1 MSSTCCKHFISFFRK
16 TFLAKHREKENIF
29 FMANNKSE
37 HILNT
42 SSNLLGFCLVV
53 LTSLKIS
60 KYSSVSII
68 DELMCVGSLFLI
80 ISSVFSFLSI
90 RAEKENLSVRY
101 EKIAENIFITA
112 LIFVFLITFLV
123 AFSII
128 F

>member
-1 MSSTCCKHFISFFRK
+1 
-16 TFLAKHREKENIF
+16 
-29 FMANNKSE
+29 MANNKSE

-60 KYSSVSII
+60 KYSEVSII
-68 DELMCVGSLFLI
+68 DELTGVGTIFLI
-80 ISSVFSFLSI
+80 VSAILSFLSI
-90 RAEKENLSVRY
+90 RSNKENISVRY
-101 EKIAENIFITA
+101 EKIAENIFIIA
-112 LIFVFLITFLV
+112 LIFVFLITFMI

>member
-1 MSSTCCKHFISFFRK
+1 MPK
-16 TFLAKHREKENIF
+16 
-29 FMANNKSE
+29 NKSE

-60 KYSSVSII
+60 KYSAISII
-68 DELMCVGSLFLI
+68 DELTGVGTIFLI
-80 ISSVFSFLSI
+80 ISSIFSFLSI
-90 RAEKENLSVRY
+90 RTGKENLSIRY
-101 EKIAENIFITA
+101 EKIAENIFIVA
-112 LIFVFLITFLV
+112 LIFVFLITFMI

>member
-1 MSSTCCKHFISFFRK
+1 
-16 TFLAKHREKENIF
+16 
-29 FMANNKSE
+29 MANNKSE

-68 DELMCVGSLFLI
+68 DELTGIETIFLI
-80 ISSVFSFLSI
+80 ISSIFSFSSI
-90 RAEKENLSVRY
+90 RSNKENVSARY
-101 EKIAENIFITA
+101 EKIAENIFIIA

>member
-1 MSSTCCKHFISFFRK
+1 
-16 TFLAKHREKENIF
+16 
-29 FMANNKSE
+29 MANNKSH

-60 KYSSVSII
+60 KYDRLTLI
-68 DELMCVGSLFLI
+68 DESTGVASMFLI
-80 ISSVFSFLSI
+80 VSCIFSFLSI
-90 RAEKENLSVRY
+90 RATNEKFIDHYENIADKFFMAALLSVFA
-101 EKIAENIFITA
+101 IIFMI
-112 LIFVFLITFLV
+112 

>member
-1 MSSTCCKHFISFFRK
+1 
-16 TFLAKHREKENIF
+16 
-29 FMANNKSE
+29 MANNKSE

-60 KYSSVSII
+60 KYSAKSVI
-68 DELMCVGSLFLI
+68 DELTGVGTIFLI
-80 ISSVFSFLSI
+80 ASSIFSFLSI
-90 RAEKENLSVRY
+90 RTVKENLSVRY
-101 EKIAENIFITA
+101 EKIAENIFIVA
-112 LIFVFLITFLV
+112 LIFVFLITFMV

>member
-1 MSSTCCKHFISFFRK
+1 
-16 TFLAKHREKENIF
+16 
-29 FMANNKSE
+29 MANNKSE

-60 KYSSVSII
+60 KYSAKSVI
-68 DELMCVGSLFLI
+68 DELTGVGTIFLI
-80 ISSVFSFLSI
+80 TSSIFSFLSI
-90 RAEKENLSVRY
+90 RTVKENLAARY
-101 EKIAENIFITA
+101 EKIAENIFIVA
-112 LIFVFLITFLV
+112 LIFVFLITFTV

>member
-1 MSSTCCKHFISFFRK
+1 
-16 TFLAKHREKENIF
+16 
-29 FMANNKSE
+29 MANNKSE

-60 KYSSVSII
+60 KYSAVSII
-68 DELMCVGSLFLI
+68 DELTGIGTIFLI
-80 ISSVFSFLSI
+80 VSSILSFLSI
-90 RAEKENLSVRY
+90 RSNKENISVRY
-101 EKIAENIFITA
+101 EKIAENIFIIA
-112 LIFVFLITFLV
+112 LIFVFFITFMI

>member
-1 MSSTCCKHFISFFRK
+1 MV
-16 TFLAKHREKENIF
+16 
-29 FMANNKSE
+29 NNKSE

-68 DELMCVGSLFLI
+68 DEFTGVGTIFLI
-80 ISSVFSFLSI
+80 ISAILSFLSI
-90 RAEKENLSVRY
+90 RSGKENISVRY
-101 EKIAENIFITA
+101 EKIAENIFIMA
-112 LIFVFLITFLV
+112 LIFVFLITFMI

>member
-1 MSSTCCKHFISFFRK
+1 MR
-16 TFLAKHREKENIF
+16 
-29 FMANNKSE
+29 NNKSQ

-60 KYSSVSII
+60 KFSSLTMI
-68 DELMCVGSLFLI
+68 DEFTGVATILLITSSFL
-80 ISSVFSFLSI
+80 SFLSI
-90 RAEKENLSVRY
+90 RAIKENHSVRF
-101 EKIAENIFITA
+101 EQIADIIFIVA
-112 LIFVFLITFLV
+112 LLSIFSITFMI

>member
-1 MSSTCCKHFISFFRK
+1 
-16 TFLAKHREKENIF
+16 
-29 FMANNKSE
+29 MANNKSE

-60 KYSSVSII
+60 QYNKISMI
-68 DELMCVGSLFLI
+68 DEFTGVATILL
-80 ISSVFSFLSI
+80 ISSCLFSFLSI
-90 RAEKENLSVRY
+90 RAKKESTGARY
-101 EKIAENIFITA
+101 EHLAENIFIIA
-112 LIFVFLITFLV
+112 LLFVFSISFMV

>member
-1 MSSTCCKHFISFFRK
+1 
-16 TFLAKHREKENIF
+16 
-29 FMANNKSE
+29 MANNKSE

-60 KYSSVSII
+60 KYNAVSII
-68 DELMCVGSLFLI
+68 DELTGVGTIFLI
-80 ISSVFSFLSI
+80 VSAILSFLSI
-90 RAEKENLSVRY
+90 RSNKENISGRY
-101 EKIAENIFITA
+101 EKIAENIFIIA
-112 LIFVFLITFLV
+112 LVFVFLITFMI

>member
-1 MSSTCCKHFISFFRK
+1 MS
-16 TFLAKHREKENIF
+16 
-29 FMANNKSE
+29 NNKSE

-60 KYSSVSII
+60 KYNAVSII
-68 DELMCVGSLFLI
+68 DELTGVGTIFLI
-80 ISSVFSFLSI
+80 VSSILSFLSI
-90 RAEKENLSVRY
+90 RSNKENISVRY
-101 EKIAENIFITA
+101 EKIAENIFIIA
-112 LIFVFLITFLV
+112 LVFVFLITFMI